1 MILGIGARGQ
11 GRMILSI
18 LRAIDLNYTVSGYV
32 DRDQSLHGTLVDGV
46 PVLGGHTL
54 LRQEEYH
61 DAGLFLGV
69 GTNPER
75 KVLYDELGRRHRFI
89 NAIHPD
95 ALVAADVAIGDA
107 PVIMS
112 GVTINQG
119 SHIGTNVI
127 LNTGAI
133 VEHDCVVG
141 SHAHICPGAVLCGG
155 VSVGEGAVVG
165 AGATVKDGVTIG
177 AWATVGAGAVV
188 VKDVPAGMTVVGNP
202 AVPLGTSRFKEDGFC
217 IIAGLCDPIPLQ
229 RAIREMGEQ
238 KVFNGM
244 TGRTIN
250 FSAGHVSSVHGIDGG
265 YLAKLLRSELMGRL
279 ASAFL
284 GEQATPRAVEF
295 FAKPAQVG
303 LASPWHQD
311 NAYWCLEP
319 PHGLTIWIA
328 LDVCTAENGGLTYL
342 AGTHKLG
349 LIPHHASH
357 APGSSQTVMFVPT
370 CEAVTPALQPGDA
383 LIHHCLT
390 VHGSAENKSG
400 RARRGVTLQY
410 QGISATVNQEKLK
423 AYEASLEEQVRG
435 RA

>member
-18 LRAIDLNYTVSGYV
+18 LRAVDLNYTISGFL
-32 DRDQSLHGTLVDGV
+32 DRDPDLHGTLVDGV
-46 PVLGGHTL
+46 PVLGGHQL
-54 LRQEEYH
+54 LLHEEYR
-61 DAGLFLGV
+61 DAGVFLGI

-75 KVLYDELGRRHRFI
+75 KLLYEALGVRHRFI
-89 NAIHPD
+89 SAIHPD
-95 ALVAADVAIGDA
+95 ALVAATVAIGDA

-112 GVTINQG
+112 GVTINRDTQ
-119 SHIGTNVI
+119 IGTNVI
-127 LNTGAI
+127 INTGAI

-141 SHAHICPGAVLCGG
+141 SHAHICPGVVLCGG
-155 VSVGEGAVVG
+155 VAVGEGAVVG
-165 AGATVKDGVTIG
+165 AGATVKDGITIG
-177 AWATVGAGAVV
+177 AWATIGAGAVV
-188 VKDVPAGMTVVGNP
+188 VKDVPAGLTVVGNP
-202 AVPLGTSRFKEDGFC
+202 AVPLGTSRFREDGFA
-217 IIAGLCDPIPLQ
+217 IIARLCDPVPLQ
-229 RAIREMGEQ
+229 RAVELILDRGAYAL
-238 KVFNGM
+238 
-244 TGRTIN
+244 TGRQVN
-250 FSAGHVSSVHGIDGG
+250 FTNGTVNSVHGVQDE
-265 YLAKLLRSELMGRL
+265 YLEQVLESERMLAI

-284 GEQATPRAVEF
+284 GEPAVPRAVEL
-295 FAKPAQVG
+295 FAKPATKG

-342 AGTHKLG
+342 CGTHKLG
-349 LIPHHASH
+349 LIPHHASY

-390 VHGSAENKSG
+390 VHGSAENSSG

-423 AYEASLEEQVRG
+423 AYEASLEAQIRG